1 MTRLRLNVCLA
12 LVVLAA
18 TSSAA
23 PLSSS
28 GALQVLQQLG
38 LDRGTGP
45 APSIVQGQGKR
56 RGDSPIYY
64 IKLPP
69 LPYYFVNNNIQE
81 TEEEVVEQAVPQPP
95 QPQPPQPQSQAEA
108 SSPLQK
114 LPIDF
119 TNNGRPNQVYHWNT
133 SPTSPI
139 SGSPPA
145 RLHQPTSGSLR
156 PLHTT
161 TTTTTTTTTEA
172 PTTTTPKPT
181 KKPFVNINKYFPY
194 NGRPSNV
201 YVWKP
206 KLPVSSSKYKHYF
219 THFNY

>member
-12 LVVLAA
+12 LVLLGA

-81 TEEEVVEQAVPQPP
+81 TGEGEEVEQTVPQP

-133 SPTSPI
+133 SPTSPDFWI
-139 SGSPPA
+139 STGTTPPA
-145 RLHQPTSGSLR
+145 YFWKPT
-156 PLHTT
+156 TT
-161 TTTTTTTTTEA
+161 PTTTTTTTTTET

>member
-1 MTRLRLNVCLA
+1 MQTRPSVYRCALLGLRFRLSVCLA
-12 LVVLAA
+12 LVLLGAA
-18 TSSAA
+18 SSAA

-81 TEEEVVEQAVPQPP
+81 TVEEEEEEVVEQAVPQP
-95 QPQPPQPQSQAEA
+95 QLPQSQAEA

-114 LPIDF
+114 
-119 TNNGRPNQVYHWNT
+119 
-133 SPTSPI
+133 
-139 SGSPPA
+139 
-145 RLHQPTSGSLR
+145 
-156 PLHTT
+156 
-161 TTTTTTTTTEA
+161 
-172 PTTTTPKPT
+172 
-181 KKPFVNINKYFPY
+181 
-194 NGRPSNV
+194 
-201 YVWKP
+201 
-206 KLPVSSSKYKHYF
+206 
-219 THFNY
+219 